1 MDLKTMLENMT
12 RMELKKLEQMIG
24 KMQYDYVNMLKKIEK
39 AGIDTSDVPLFK
51 DLVKEALGDW
61 TK

>member
-12 RMELKKLEQMIG
+12 RMELKKLYEMIG
-24 KMQYDYVNMLKKIEK
+24 KMQYDYVDMLKKIEK
-39 AGIDTSDVPLFK
+39 AGIDTSDVPLFR
-51 DLVKEALGDW
+51 DLVKEVLGDW